1 MCEIFKFCRH
11 YQHYLHYLHAGC
23 VLLLLLLLHLLDHSR
38 CNCEKLRFHNNG
50 IVMMNLLVTAALG
63 SGCTQPSLE
72 YPEYPEFLMYILFCL
87 HFHSEFNS
95 QVISICSLWYAVQSY
110 ISGWF
115 NTRLWRFLRIF
126 SDSSIVELS
135 IPTYNSNYTVS
146 TGIYRT
152 MYYIYVNHLITF
164 TFLIVVS

>member
-1 MCEIFKFCRH
+1 MQLWETQISQQWHCDDEP
-11 YQHYLHYLHAGC
+11 
-23 VLLLLLLLHLLDHSR
+23 
-38 CNCEKLRFHNNG
+38 
-50 IVMMNLLVTAALG
+50 
-63 SGCTQPSLE
+63 SGYSSTGEWVYSTQFE
-72 YPEYPEFLMYILFCL
+72 YPEYPFSFCL

-115 NTRLWRFLRIF
+115 NTRLWRFIQIF
-126 SDSSIVELS
+126 SDSSIIELS

-152 MYYIYVNHLITF
+152 MYCINVNHSWSLSLPTILNCCFLTTPSGLAVTHPITNS
-164 TFLIVVS
+164 TLVA

>member
-1 MCEIFKFCRH
+1 MVDLYHWI
-11 YQHYLHYLHAGC
+11 
-23 VLLLLLLLHLLDHSR
+23 LLLSLHLLDHSQ

-50 IVMMNLLVTAALG
+50 IRLQQHWGVGVLNPGWV
-63 SGCTQPSLE
+63 PWI
-72 YPEYPEFLMYILFCL
+72 LMYILFCL

-115 NTRLWRFLRIF
+115 NTRLWRFLQIF
-126 SDSSIVELS
+126 SDSSIIELS

-152 MYYIYVNHLITF
+152 MYYIYVNHFWSLS
-164 TFLIVVS
+164 LS